1 MRNFNLKQLEI
12 LVAIVEYGNFTEA
25 ANQLYLAQS
34 TVSSHVSALEEALQ
48 VPLFRRD
55 SKKHITLTPDGK
67 RVYQH
72 AKEVLQKCQ
81 ALENAVIGEGKKN
94 LVIGASTTPLRGLLL
109 QYLER
114 FSARYP
120 DCCCT
125 IKSGDSEQVQQMLLD
140 GDVQIGLS
148 GRADNRQSLR
158 YEKIAEDTLVLV
170 TPNTP
175 HYAQLLQEGVL
186 GKELFTEPMIF
197 RESGSGTQR
206 MVDNYLSENG
216 VPADKINV
224 RFYLSDV
231 EVILHMVEKGVGVS
245 LQSALAVQHQVK
257 NGTVLAFPLEENPV
271 KRNIYMVSRK
281 KGSLHEMAKAFV
293 AIVRECENIEPEAEK
308 DDE

>member
-34 TVSSHVSALEEALQ
+34 TVSSHVSALEEALR

-81 ALENAVIGEGKKN
+81 ALENAVIGEGKRN

-114 FSARYP
+114 FSAQYP

-140 GDVQIGLS
+140 GDVQLGFS

-175 HYAQLLQEGVL
+175 HYAQLRQEGVL

-245 LQSALAVQHQVK
+245 LQSALAVQHHVER
-257 NGTVLAFPLEENPV
+257 GVVLAFPLEENPV

-293 AIVRECENIEPEAEK
+293 AIVRECENIEPETEK
-308 DDE
+308 DAE